1 MVEEA
6 HGTAHYG
13 PLNPTQPHT
22 AQLLHITTAGCWP
35 RHGARGKRLVWP
47 LAAQINAVQLAAA
60 GGGEGGV

>member
-22 AQLLHITTAGCWP
+22 AQLLHITTAG
-35 RHGARGKRLVWP
+35 HGTEQGANGFSVA
-47 LAAQINAVQLAAA
+47 LAAQINAVQL
-60 GGGEGGV
+60 GESDNQM

>member
-13 PLNPTQPHT
+13 PLNPTQPHSS
-22 AQLLHITTAGCWP
+22 AAAYHHSWP
-35 RHGARGKRLVWP
+35 WHGARGKRLVWP

>member
-22 AQLLHITTAGCWP
+22 AAYHHSWP